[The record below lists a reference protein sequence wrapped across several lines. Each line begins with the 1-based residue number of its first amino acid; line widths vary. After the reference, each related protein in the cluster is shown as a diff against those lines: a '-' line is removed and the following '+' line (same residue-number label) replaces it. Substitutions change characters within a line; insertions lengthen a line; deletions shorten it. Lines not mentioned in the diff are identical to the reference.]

1 MKFNNIILVAYW
13 WNAKCEAN
21 IEWLWWPNDVLS
33 SCFCY
38 TERTLKYL
46 KI

>member
-13 WNAKCEAN
+13 WNAN
-21 IEWLWWPNDVLS
+21 IEWLWWPNDVFS

-38 TERTLKYL
+38 MERTISLKYL